1 MTYHVIIQ
9 PQAEAE
15 IEAAYLWKRDNAPQ
29 AAARWFAEIVEAI
42 NSLDQFPSRCP
53 LAPENEHFAQEIRQ
67 LLYGPRNDVYRILFT
82 IQGDTVHVLHVR
94 HGAQQHLTED

>member
-15 IEAAYLWKRDNAPQ
+15 IEAAYLETRQRPSGS
-29 AAARWFAEIVEAI
+29 ARWFAGMVEAI
-42 NSLDQFPSRCP
+42 NALDQFPARCP
-53 LAPENEHFAQEIRQ
+53 LAPENEHFTQEIRQ

-82 IQGDTVHVLHVR
+82 IEGNTVHVLHVR
-94 HGAQQHLTED
+94 HGAQQHLTDD